1 MTQRHASATIFTIV
15 TKLCV
20 LLEPSCPSIL
30 KWTWTCCRGM
40 QHLHLLLG
48 GLELAP
54 VPVDSETSVDDRV
67 ATQPARPEDVAIP
80 RHVLDDG
87 LRNLRSGKVS
97 LNAFC
102 GEKYR
107 SRAHMLWLVGQRGK
121 QRSAEELTDECRSS
135 ESLRSVW
142 NERRIR
148 FGDTVPCNSEGTNTV
163 RPHPNAYLPRGILHF
178 YF

>member
-15 TKLCV
+15 TQLFV
-20 LLEPSCPSIL
+20 IIAPSCPSIL

-67 ATQPARPEDVAIP
+67 ATQPAIPEDVAIP
-80 RHVLDDG
+80 SHVLDDG
-87 LRNLRSGKVS
+87 LGNLRSGKVPVH
-97 LNAFC
+97 AFC

-107 SRAHMLWLVGQRGK
+107 SRAHMLWLGGAEGETLCRGTH
-121 QRSAEELTDECRSS
+121 R
-135 ESLRSVW
+135 
-142 NERRIR
+142 
-148 FGDTVPCNSEGTNTV
+148 
-163 RPHPNAYLPRGILHF
+163 
-178 YF
+178 

>member
-1 MTQRHASATIFTIV
+1 MPQFFTIV
-15 TKLCV
+15 TTLVV

-87 LRNLRSGKVS
+87 LRNLRSGKSVVECF
-97 LNAFC
+97 LWGEVPIACPHALAGGAEGENAQQRNSQMSVAV
-102 GEKYR
+102 R
-107 SRAHMLWLVGQRGK
+107 S
-121 QRSAEELTDECRSS
+121 
-135 ESLRSVW
+135 
-142 NERRIR
+142 
-148 FGDTVPCNSEGTNTV
+148 P
-163 RPHPNAYLPRGILHF
+163 
-178 YF
+178 